1 MEIFLRDVPFNFKM
15 PVGKIE
21 EKNDKGLKINGV
33 EYEITENAKKFADR
47 MKVGDLVFF
56 REKEGTI
63 FFIKKL
69 QKRGFRRY

>member
-1 MEIFLRDVPFNFKM
+1 M

-21 EKNDKGLKINGV
+21 AKTEKGVRINGT
-33 EYEITENAKKFADR
+33 EYEITENAKRFADR

-69 QKRGFRRY
+69 QRRGFRR